1 MSMKYFI
8 LLTSDSDQIAKN
20 ILDNRLKKKQW
31 EIYDKTNL
39 RRQLEEKDKVIF
51 YLAGSGPNSQHFVG
65 EAIIDKIVY
74 ENSLYSE
81 EANTMIHSTLH
92 FDQILNYEDP
102 VSIKKIMKK
111 LTFIKNPDK
120 YGTAL
125 NGGVR
130 RISEKD
136 YKVIHKG

>member
-1 MSMKYFI
+1 MQYFI
-8 LLTSDSDQIAKN
+8 LLTSDSNKHAEE
-20 ILDNRLKKKQW
+20 ILAQRLKSKIW

-39 RRQLEEKDKVIF
+39 RNQLEEKSKVIF

-65 EAIIDKIVY
+65 EAIIDKIVHA
-74 ENSLYSE
+74 NSKYSE

-92 FDQILNYEDP
+92 FEKILNYKVP
-102 VSIKKIMKK
+102 ISIKKIMNN
-111 LTFIKNPDK
+111 LTFITNPAK
-120 YGTAL
+120 YGTAI

-136 YKVIHKG
+136 YKIIFKG

>member
-1 MSMKYFI
+1 LQYFI
-8 LLTSDSDQIAKN
+8 LLTSDSGKPAQE
-20 ILDNRLKKKQW
+20 ILNQRLKSRTW

-39 RRQLEEKDKVIF
+39 RNQLEEKSKVIF
-51 YLAGSGPNSQHFVG
+51 YLAGSGPSSQHFVG
-65 EAIIDKIVY
+65 EAMIDKIIY
-74 ENSLYSE
+74 ANSSYSE

-92 FDQILNYEDP
+92 FDQITNYQEP
-102 VSIKKIMKK
+102 VSVKKILKK
-111 LTFIKNPDK
+111 LTFITNPAK

-136 YKVIHKG
+136 YEVILKG

>member
-1 MSMKYFI
+1 MQYFI
-8 LLTSDSDQIAKN
+8 LLTSDSGKPAQE
-20 ILDNRLKKKQW
+20 ILNQRLKSRTW

-39 RRQLEEKDKVIF
+39 RNQLEEKSKVIF
-51 YLAGSGPNSQHFVG
+51 YLAGSGPSSQHFFG
-65 EAIIDKIVY
+65 EAMIDKIIY
-74 ENSLYSE
+74 ANSSYSE

-92 FDQILNYEDP
+92 FDQITNYQEP
-102 VSIKKIMKK
+102 VSVKKILKK
-111 LTFIKNPDK
+111 LTFITNPAK

-136 YKVIHKG
+136 YEVILKG

>member
-1 MSMKYFI
+1 MQYFI
-8 LLTSDSDQIAKN
+8 LLTSDSGKPAQE
-20 ILDNRLKKKQW
+20 ILNQRLKSRTW

-39 RRQLEEKDKVIF
+39 RNQLEEKSKVIF
-51 YLAGSGPNSQHFVG
+51 YLAGSGPSSQHFVG
-65 EAIIDKIVY
+65 EAMIDKIIY
-74 ENSLYSE
+74 ANSSYSE

-92 FDQILNYEDP
+92 FDQITNYQEP
-102 VSIKKIMKK
+102 VSVKKILKK
-111 LTFIKNPDK
+111 LTFITNPAK

-136 YKVIHKG
+136 YEVILKG

>member
-1 MSMKYFI
+1 MQYFI
-8 LLTSDSDQIAKN
+8 LLTSDSGKPAQE
-20 ILDNRLKKKQW
+20 ILNQRLKSRTW

-39 RRQLEEKDKVIF
+39 RNQLEEKSKVIF

-65 EAIIDKIVY
+65 EAIIDKIIY
-74 ENSLYSE
+74 ANSSYSE

-92 FDQILNYEDP
+92 FDQITNYQEP
-102 VSIKKIMKK
+102 VSIKKILKK
-111 LTFIKNPDK
+111 LTFITNPAK

-130 RISEKD
+130 RITQKD
-136 YKVIHKG
+136 YLTIKES

>member
-1 MSMKYFI
+1 VQYFI
-8 LLTSDSDQIAKN
+8 LLTSDSNKYAN
-20 ILDNRLKKKQW
+20 EILEQRLKNKVW

-39 RRQLEEKDKVIF
+39 RNQLEEKSKVIF
-51 YLAGSGPNSQHFVG
+51 YLAGSGPNAQHFVG
-65 EAIIDKIVY
+65 EAIIDKIIY
-74 ENSLYSE
+74 ANSSYSE
-81 EANTMIHSTLH
+81 EANTMVHSTLH
-92 FDQILNYEDP
+92 FDKITNYEGP

-111 LTFIKNPDK
+111 LTFITNPAK

-136 YKVIHKG
+136 YKVILKG